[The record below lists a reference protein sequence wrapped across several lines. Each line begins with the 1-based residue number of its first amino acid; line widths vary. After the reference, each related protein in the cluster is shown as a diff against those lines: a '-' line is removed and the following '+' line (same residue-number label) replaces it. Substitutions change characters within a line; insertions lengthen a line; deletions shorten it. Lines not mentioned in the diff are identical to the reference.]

1 MVTMAETRRI
11 TVKIAG
17 KEFAMI
23 IPAHEEEIY
32 RRAAADI
39 NQLVSAY
46 KASFVAE
53 PEDYLAMA
61 AIQTAVLKVDL
72 ERKREMSDQAEALEK
87 IESKI
92 DSYLNSFRTDSF

>member
-1 MVTMAETRRI
+1 
-11 TVKIAG
+11 
-17 KEFAMI
+17 MI
-23 IPAHEEEIY
+23 IRANEEEVY

-61 AIQTAVLKVDL
+61 AIQTAVVKVNL
-72 ERKREMSDQAEALEK
+72 ERKEEMSDQIEALEK
-87 IESKI
+87 IENKI
-92 DSYLNSFRTDSF
+92 DSYLDSFRTDSF

>member
-1 MVTMAETRRI
+1 MAETRRI
-11 TVKIAG
+11 TVRVAG
-17 KEFAMI
+17 KEFAMT
-23 IPAHEEEIY
+23 IPAQQEEVY

-72 ERKREMSDQAEALEK
+72 EMKREMTDQMEALEQ
-87 IESKI
+87 IDNKI
-92 DSYLNSFRTDSF
+92 DDYLNGFRTDSF